1 MSDLVGTGVLIRL
14 ALRRDRIV
22 LPVWILTVVALVAST
37 ASAFKGLYDTT
48 AGRLQFAATIDS
60 SPVFRAL
67 AGRVFD
73 GSTTGGLTAWRLG
86 GLAAVLLALMSVFN
100 VVRHTRADEESG
112 RLELLGSTVVGRRAP
127 LVAAIVVMFSANLV
141 AGIVTALA
149 LVGFGLAAAG
159 SFAFGLGIAG
169 AGVVF
174 GGIAEV
180 AAQLTETSRT
190 ALSIGSGAV
199 IVAFVLRAV
208 ADASGDSGRWL
219 SWLSPIGWAQ
229 QVRAFADNRWWV
241 LVLMFGAAIAC
252 LAVSIALTAQRD
264 LGAGLLAASAGPP
277 EGAPGLKSV
286 GALAT
291 RLQRGPLIAWLVGFA
306 VMGGVFGALGN
317 GIGDLVD
324 TSPAFEKIF
333 EQLGGSTG
341 IENAYFAAILGIMAL
356 IAAAYGVSST
366 LRLRSEESAGR
377 AEPLLSGGASR
388 MQWTV
393 SHLAYAIGGSALLM
407 AVAGTS
413 SGLSYG
419 LSTGHVGR
427 EIARMA
433 GSALSQLPA
442 IWVVVGVALL
452 IFGAVPRMAAAAWGV
467 LAAFLLVG
475 QIGATLQ
482 LPQAVLD
489 LSPFTH
495 TPKLPGAELS
505 ATPIVSLLV
514 VAVVLMGLGMGA
526 VRRRDI
532 G

>member
-1 MSDLVGTGVLIRL
+1 MSDLAGTGALIRL

-22 LPVWILTVVALVAST
+22 LPVWILAVVALTAST
-37 ASAFKGLYDTT
+37 ASAFEGLYDTT
-48 AGRLQFAATIDS
+48 TGRLQFAATIES
-60 SPVFRAL
+60 GPVFRAL

-86 GLAAVLLALMSVFN
+86 GLAAVMLALMSVFN
-100 VVRHTRADEESG
+100 VVRHTRAEEESG

-127 LVAAIVVMFSANLV
+127 LAAAIVVMVSANLV
-141 AGIVTALA
+141 AGIVTGLV
-149 LVGFGLAAAG
+149 LVGLGSAAAG

-174 GGIAEV
+174 GAIAAI
-180 AAQLTETSRT
+180 AAQLAETSRT

-208 ADASGDSGRWL
+208 ADASADSGRWL

-229 QVRAFADNRWWV
+229 QVRAFAENRWWV
-241 LVLMFGAAIAC
+241 LVLMYGAAIAC
-252 LAVSIALTAQRD
+252 VVVSIALTARRD
-264 LGAGLLAASAGPP
+264 LGAGLLAASAGPS
-277 EGAPGLKSV
+277 EGAPGLNSV
-286 GALAT
+286 GALTT
-291 RLQRGPLIAWLVGFA
+291 RLQRGPLIAWLIGFA

-341 IENAYFAAILGIMAL
+341 IENAYFGAIFGLMAL
-356 IAAAYGVSST
+356 GAAAYGVSST

-388 MQWTV
+388 IQWAT
-393 SHLAYAIGGSALLM
+393 SHLAYAIGGPALLM
-407 AVAGTS
+407 AAAGTS

-419 LSTGHVGR
+419 LSTGHSGR
-427 EIARMA
+427 QIARMVA
-433 GSALSQLPA
+433 SALSQLPA
-442 IWVVVGVALL
+442 IWVMVGVTLL
-452 IFGAVPRMAAAAWGV
+452 IFGAVPRMAMAAWGV

-482 LPQAVLD
+482 FPQVVLD

-495 TPKLPGAELS
+495 SPKLPGAELS
-505 ATPIVSLLV
+505 ATAVVSLLV
-514 VAVVLMGLGMGA
+514 VAGLLMGLGLGLL
-526 VRRRDI
+526 RRRDI